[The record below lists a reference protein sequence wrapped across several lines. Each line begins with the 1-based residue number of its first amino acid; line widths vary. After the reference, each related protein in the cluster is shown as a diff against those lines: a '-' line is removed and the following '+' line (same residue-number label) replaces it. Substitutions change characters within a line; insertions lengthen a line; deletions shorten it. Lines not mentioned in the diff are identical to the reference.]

1 MKLSMKVWCNS
12 VTAGAKGKV
21 KDTFDSIGT
30 VTVKKNAEKLLGVL
44 ANVATP
50 KPTSG
55 ISGTPVL
62 RIENADIGMTKID
75 YPLAKSIIGDG
86 IGTNDKESY
95 AVTEF
100 IPLKNPG
107 PDPIGNSKMDF
118 SLSSTTAVTEGWD
131 AAIGLVFANEEP
143 DDKFTMELLAQ
154 MSGRMIDSDQANSQA
169 GIQAASETAFS
180 ETVDVTSRG
189 QELIGL
195 LSLLGANAPTAG
207 EGIAGY
213 TNFTAP
219 DIEDFAPQLWPF
231 CLGQHGS
238 LGTPV
243 GNQGGGNGRY
253 YPTRFP
259 LPRINFSMN
268 ISQKLAVVL
277 SNAADGTAAAKW
289 R

>member
-1 MKLSMKVWCNS
+1 MKTWCDA
-12 VTAGAKGKV
+12 VTAGADGKV
-21 KDTFDSIGT
+21 KGTFDTIDT
-30 VTVKKNAEKLLGVL
+30 ITIKKNAQVILGVL

-62 RIENADIGMTKID
+62 RIESADLGITKVD
-75 YPLAKSIIGDG
+75 VTLAKSIIGDG
-86 IGTNDKESY
+86 IATNDKESY

-100 IPLKNPG
+100 IPLKSPTTV
-107 PDPIGNSKMDF
+107 PIGNAKVDF

-131 AAIGLVFANEEP
+131 SAIGLVYADSEP
-143 DDKFTMELLAQ
+143 DVNYQMELLSQ
-154 MSGRMIDSDQANSQA
+154 MPARMIDCDDAQFEA
-169 GIQAASETAFS
+169 GIKAASETAFT
-180 ETVDVTSRG
+180 ETISVTSRG
-189 QELIGL
+189 NELIAL
-195 LSLLGANAPTAG
+195 LSLLGSNAPTAG
-207 EGIAGY
+207 QGIAGY

-219 DIEDFAPQLWPF
+219 QIEDFAPQKWPF

-243 GNQGGGNGRY
+243 GNQGGGNGRF

-259 LPRINFSMN
+259 LPKVNFD
-268 ISQKLAVVL
+268 ISIAQKLSVAL
-277 SNAADGTAAAKW
+277 TNEGDGSASARW